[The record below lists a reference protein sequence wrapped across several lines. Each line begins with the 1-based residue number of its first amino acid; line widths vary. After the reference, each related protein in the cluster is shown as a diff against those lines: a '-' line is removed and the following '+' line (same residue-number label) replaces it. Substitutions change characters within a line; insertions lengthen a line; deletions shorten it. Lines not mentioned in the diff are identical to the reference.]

1 MTHPPVRPTP
11 PIAHNSSTRTH
22 AFDPASP
29 HPSQIV
35 LSIICCYATLIG
47 GFKIKSMMS
56 AKTPVP
62 AVPVAA
68 PTPSAAAGKELRWG
82 FEPPT
87 MENFDVWGENADNW
101 KKWEAFMDGKVEEW
115 ANELK

>member
-1 MTHPPVRPTP
+1 
-11 PIAHNSSTRTH
+11 
-22 AFDPASP
+22 
-29 HPSQIV
+29 
-35 LSIICCYATLIG
+35 
-47 GFKIKSMMS
+47 MMS